1 MTTLWGRRDSLSLA
15 LCGIRLWTAPHV
27 PDVLKKTEDMRGLTN
42 GSGEVFKNQK
52 YIYIYRPILVDRET
66 G

>member
-52 YIYIYRPILVDRET
+52 YIYI
-66 G
+66 